1 MTIRSLFSRIAAAA
15 AITAG
20 GGVAADPQAPVAEH
34 GDAGA
39 DGGHRLAYELTE
51 LSPLA
56 ATHTACELALSADR
70 EQRLAV
76 ASALAWTFHLVGDD
90 LVIDHLASDPDPR
103 IRRAAARAAWARRA
117 IGGDPG
123 VLARLA
129 DDPDPFV
136 REVAA
141 LAEPRR

>member
-20 GGVAADPQAPVAEH
+20 GGAAADTAAPAAEH
-34 GDAGA
+34 GDADA
-39 DGGHRLAYELTE
+39 GHSLAYELTE

-56 ATHTACELALSADR
+56 ATHTACELALSTDR

-76 ASALAWTFHLVGDD
+76 ASALTWTFHLVGDD

-129 DDPDPFV
+129 DDPDPLV